1 IVAGVDIRDT
11 DSAERVSGRS
21 LADDRLMPVE
31 QLLIGPT
38 RSVRWNVNPWPIE
51 RVVTAVVVTVCPQG
65 IAAPRAIAR
74 RDARVTAVVKT
85 LEIAAQQNY
94 IGFTEL
100 AAL

>member
-1 IVAGVDIRDT
+1 
-11 DSAERVSGRS
+11 
-21 LADDRLMPVE
+21 MPVE

-51 RVVTAVVVTVCPQG
+51 RVVTAVVVNVFPQG
-65 IAAPRAIAR
+65 IADPRAIAR
-74 RDARVTAVVKT
+74 RNARVTAVVKT